1 MDRQPRGTGTPPGR
15 TTGWPVIGRQ
25 RTRATAPDGRFT
37 PQRNATG
44 HGEVEQ
50 PPPAPAPA
58 GPGGSGRGLVWL
70 VLAVVAVVVLAT
82 VWLLDY
88 GRLDPLADRGA
99 AAPPSALPPFGSYV
113 DARVRPGGTVEVSQ
127 WVRATEP
134 IRTVRLEAM
143 PAPPGTG
150 GRPVASRL
158 RLVANG
164 TELGGPHRLDGPQ
177 TYRLTAPARVVHA
190 VYRLEGVAQPSSTP
204 GVRLAV
210 TSLFLRLRVDP
221 RGTVAGPKRVDVVG
235 PGLVGAR
242 CVPTIGLPVPRS
254 CGAAVKGSPDTVRVE
269 LRGGRRTDRVAA
281 LLGDGSA
288 GTG

>member
-1 MDRQPRGTGTPPGR
+1 MASPRRGTGAPPGR
-15 TTGWPVIGRQ
+15 TTGRPVIGRQ

-44 HGEVEQ
+44 YGGEE
-50 PPPAPAPA
+50 PPPASVPSGGA
-58 GPGGSGRGLVWL
+58 GRARVWL
-70 VLAVVAVVVLAT
+70 VLPVVAVVVVVT

-88 GRLDPLADRGA
+88 GLLEPLSGRGA
-99 AAPPSALPPFGSYV
+99 TAPPPGLPPFGSYV
-113 DARVRPGGTVEVSQ
+113 DARVRPGGSVEVSQ

-134 IRTVRLEAM
+134 IRAVRLEAM

-150 GRPVASRL
+150 GRPVATRL
-158 RLVANG
+158 RLEANG
-164 TELGGPHRLDGPQ
+164 TELGGPRRLDQPR
-177 TYRLTAPARVVHA
+177 TYRLRTPARVVHA
-190 VYRLEGVAQPSSTP
+190 VYRLEGVAQPSSIP

-210 TSLFLRLRVDP
+210 TSLFLRMRADP

-242 CVPTIGLPVPRS
+242 CVPTTGLPVPRS
-254 CGAAVKGSPDTVRVE
+254 CGAAKEGSQETVRVE
-269 LRGGRRTDRVAA
+269 LYGDRRSDRVAA